1 MSNPAPKN
9 IAQNMQKKV
18 FCIGFHKTGTSSL
31 GAALTI
37 LGYSVTGPNGVN
49 DPNIGDNVL
58 SMADELSEV
67 FDAFQDNPWPVLYE
81 RMDKKYPGS
90 KFILTI
96 RDSKD
101 WIRSQV
107 RHFGGQKTPMREW
120 IYGAGC
126 PKGNEETY
134 IGVYERHNQAVLSY
148 FRERPNDFIVMDL
161 TRGAGWKDLCAF
173 LDKPIIDGSF
183 PHHNRATDRVVFG
196 ILNLATRLVS
206 RISHIFQARG

>member
-1 MSNPAPKN
+1 MSNPDSKN
-9 IAQNMQKKV
+9 ISQNMQKKV

-37 LGYSVTGPNGVN
+37 LGYRVTGPNGVN
-49 DPNIGDNVL
+49 DPNIKDNVF

-81 RMDKKYPGS
+81 RMDKKHPGS
-90 KFILTI
+90 KFILTM

-101 WIRSQV
+101 WIRSQLH
-107 RHFGGQKTPMREW
+107 HFGGQKTPMREW

-134 IGVYERHNQAVLSY
+134 IRVYEAHNHAVLSY
-148 FRERPNDFIVMDL
+148 FGERPNDFIAMDL
-161 TRGAGWKDLCAF
+161 AKVDAWNELCVF
-173 LDKPIIDGSF
+173 LDKPIIDGPF
-183 PHHNRATDRVVFG
+183 PHLNRATYLEVSS
-196 ILNLATRLVS
+196 IVS
-206 RISHIFQARG
+206 RISRIFRVSG